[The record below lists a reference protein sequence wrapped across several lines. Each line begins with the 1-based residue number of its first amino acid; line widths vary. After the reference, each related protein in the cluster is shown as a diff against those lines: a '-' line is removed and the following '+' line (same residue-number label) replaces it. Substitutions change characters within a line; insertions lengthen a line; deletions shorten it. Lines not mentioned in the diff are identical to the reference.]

1 MLDVVPL
8 LEATIRDDVGA
19 AVVLALEPVVDAEV
33 VAGML
38 KAGTVVAEGAGDEAG
53 VEVLV
58 DNEKLGTE
66 LAVAEEAGV
75 AVTPNPVKEL
85 AGVEDPAV
93 TADAAEVAAADEKPA
108 ANEGN
113 VVEEDTEAELLTADG
128 VDAPVVV
135 VTVEN
140 DGAADGTKE
149 KDVGFAEDAVEG
161 GADGAK
167 LKEDCED
174 EEDGANE
181 KGEVVVDVAEGV
193 KDGELELVGLAKEK
207 PVGAAKGDD
216 VAAELE
222 GNMFENEGVVAE
234 ADAEAAENAA
244 VVEAAAAVA
253 AAGAKKLGLA
263 EVAVVPNR
271 GGAVDRLVPNT
282 GAPELAAEAVPPNE
296 DAPEA
301 AAAAEGGVPNRDG
314 AAVVVEVDDDV
325 GAAPNSGELAPEAAP
340 NGGAPEV
347 AAPNNDEPELAPE
360 DGAGVPNGEEA
371 EVPDGPNDSEGELDP
386 NGEALAAG

>member
-128 VDAPVVV
+128 VDALVVV

-140 DGAADGTKE
+140 DGADGAKG

-193 KDGELELVGLAKEK
+193 KEGELELVGLAKEK
-207 PVGAAKGDD
+207 PAGAAKGDD

-244 VVEAAAAVA
+244 VVEAAAGVA

-263 EVAVVPNR
+263 EVAVVPNW

>member
-75 AVTPNPVKEL
+75 VVTPNPVKEL

-93 TADAAEVAAADEKPA
+93 TADAAEVAAAEKPA

-128 VDAPVVV
+128 VDALVVV

-140 DGAADGTKE
+140 DGAADGAKE

-174 EEDGANE
+174 EEDCANE

-193 KDGELELVGLAKEK
+193 KEGELELVGLAKEK
-207 PVGAAKGDD
+207 PAGAAKGDD

-244 VVEAAAAVA
+244 VVEAAAGVA

-263 EVAVVPNR
+263 EVAVVPNW

-360 DGAGVPNGEEA
+360 DGGGVPNGEEA
-371 EVPDGPNDSEGELDP
+371 EVPGGPNDSEGELDP

>member
-75 AVTPNPVKEL
+75 VVTPNPVKEL

-128 VDAPVVV
+128 VDALVVV
-135 VTVEN
+135 LTVEN
-140 DGAADGTKE
+140 DGADGAKG

-193 KDGELELVGLAKEK
+193 KEGELELVGLAKEK
-207 PVGAAKGDD
+207 PAGAAKGDD

-234 ADAEAAENAA
+234 ADEEAAENAA
-244 VVEAAAAVA
+244 VVEVAAGVA

-263 EVAVVPNR
+263 EVAVVPNW

-296 DAPEA
+296 DAPE

>member
-75 AVTPNPVKEL
+75 VVTPNPVKEL

-128 VDAPVVV
+128 VDALVVV

-140 DGAADGTKE
+140 DGADGAKG

-193 KDGELELVGLAKEK
+193 KEGELELVGLAKEK
-207 PVGAAKGDD
+207 PAGAAKGDD

-244 VVEAAAAVA
+244 VVEVAAGVA

-263 EVAVVPNR
+263 EVAVVPNW

-296 DAPEA
+296 DAPE

-371 EVPDGPNDSEGELDP
+371 EVPGGPNDSEGELDP

>member
-75 AVTPNPVKEL
+75 VVTPNPVKEL

-128 VDAPVVV
+128 VDALVVV

-140 DGAADGTKE
+140 DGADGAKG

-193 KDGELELVGLAKEK
+193 KEGELELVGLAKEK
-207 PVGAAKGDD
+207 PAGAAKGDD

-244 VVEAAAAVA
+244 VVEAAAGVA

-263 EVAVVPNR
+263 EVAVVPNW

-296 DAPEA
+296 DAPEAAA

-347 AAPNNDEPELAPE
+347 AAPNNDEPE